1 MIEIRKKIT
10 LKSARCPKCQTK
22 RSLKKILWGMPSME
36 DQDKYILGGC
46 CIPEN
51 PPEIGCRKCGWQ
63 GWRGSLIPENRVIRE
78 SKITEHE

>member
-1 MIEIRKKIT
+1 
-10 LKSARCPKCQTK
+10 
-22 RSLKKILWGMPSME
+22 MPSME